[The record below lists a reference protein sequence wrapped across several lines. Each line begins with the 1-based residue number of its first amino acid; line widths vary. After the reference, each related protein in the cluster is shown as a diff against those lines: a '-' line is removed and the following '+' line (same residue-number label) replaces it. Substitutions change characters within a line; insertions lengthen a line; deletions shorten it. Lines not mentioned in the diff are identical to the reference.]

1 MKPLKIV
8 LIILLGLSVTFAQ
21 TKNQTKK
28 NAPSKSKAESSITL
42 TTQGDSVSYAIGQN
56 IYQNLTD
63 PFLQMNFSVLIKS
76 IQDAMNGKTDLP
88 KEKIVE
94 VLTALNKR
102 GQERQA
108 AMQKIENEKRKAE
121 MAPIIEKNKK
131 DGEAFLAENKNKEGV
146 KTTASGLQ
154 YKVLAA
160 GPGTGP
166 TPKDTNTVKVHYLG
180 KLLDGKEFD
189 SSYKRNQPAELSLNQ
204 VIRGWTEGLQLMHV
218 GDKYEFYIPYQLAY
232 GEEGKG
238 TTIPPASVLIF
249 EIELLGIV
257 K

>member
-1 MKPLKIV
+1 MKPLKVI

-21 TKNQTKK
+21 TKNQTKEK
-28 NAPSKSKAESSITL
+28 SPSKVKAPLSLTL
-42 TTQGDSVSYAIGQN
+42 KTQGDSVSYAIGQN

-63 PFLQMNFSVLIKS
+63 PFLQMNFNVLIKS
-76 IQDAMNGKTDLP
+76 IQDAMNGKSDLT
-88 KEKIVE
+88 KEKVME

-108 AMQKIENEKRKAE
+108 AMQKIENEKKKAE

-131 DGEAFLAENKNKEGV
+131 DGEKFLVENKNKEGV

-154 YKVLAA
+154 YKVLVA
-160 GPGTGP
+160 GPGTGQ
-166 TPKDTNTVKVHYLG
+166 TPKDTSTVKVHYAG

-189 SSYKRNQPAELSLNQ
+189 SSYKRNQPAEFPLNQ

-218 GDKYEFYIPYQLAY
+218 GDKYEFYVPYQLAY

-238 TTIPPASVLIF
+238 PTIPPASVLIF
-249 EIELLGIV
+249 EVELLGII

>member
-1 MKPLKIV
+1 MKSLKVI

-21 TKNQTKK
+21 NKNQTKEK
-28 NAPSKSKAESSITL
+28 SPSKVKTQSSVTL
-42 TTQGDSVSYAIGQN
+42 KTQGDSVSYAIGQN
-56 IYQNLTD
+56 ICQNLAD
-63 PFLQMNFSVLIKS
+63 PFLQMNFNVLIKS
-76 IQDAMNGKTDLP
+76 IQDAMNGKSDMT
-88 KEKIVE
+88 KEKVIE

-108 AMQKIENEKRKAE
+108 AMQKLENEKKKTE

-154 YKVLAA
+154 YKVLVS
-160 GPGTGP
+160 GTGQS
-166 TPKDTNTVKVHYLG
+166 PKDTSKVKVHYAG

-189 SSYKRNQPAELSLNQ
+189 SSYKRNQPSEFPLNQ
-204 VIRGWTEGLQLMHV
+204 VIKGWTEGLQLMHV
-218 GDKYEFYIPYQLAY
+218 GDKFEFYIPYQLAY
-232 GEEGKG
+232 GEEGRG
-238 TTIPPASVLIF
+238 ETIPPASVLIF
-249 EIELLGIV
+249 EVELLDIL

>member
-1 MKPLKIV
+1 MKQLKVV

-21 TKNQTKK
+21 TKNQTKEK
-28 NAPSKSKAESSITL
+28 SPSKAKTQSSITL
-42 TTQGDSVSYAIGQN
+42 KTLGDSVSYAIGQN
-56 IYQNLTD
+56 LYQNLND
-63 PFLQMNFSVLIKS
+63 PFLQMNFDVLIKS
-76 IQDAMNGKTDLP
+76 IQDAVKGKTDLS

-102 GQERQA
+102 GQEHQA
-108 AMQKIENEKRKAE
+108 AMQKAEAEKRKIE
-121 MAPIIEKNKK
+121 MAPIMEKNKK

-154 YKVLAA
+154 YKVLTA
-160 GPGTGP
+160 GPGTGQ
-166 TPKDTNTVKVHYLG
+166 TPKDTNTVKVHYTG

-189 SSYKRNQPAELSLNQ
+189 SSYKRNQPAELSLHQ

-232 GEEGKG
+232 GEEGRG
-238 TTIPPASVLIF
+238 PTIPPASVLIF

>member
-1 MKPLKIV
+1 MKPLKVI

-21 TKNQTKK
+21 NKNQTKEK
-28 NAPSKSKAESSITL
+28 SPSKVKAQSSVTL
-42 TTQGDSVSYAIGQN
+42 KTQGDSVSYAIGQN
-56 IYQNLTD
+56 IFQNLTD
-63 PFLQMNFSVLIKS
+63 PFLQINFNVLIKS
-76 IQDAMNGKTDLP
+76 IQDAMNGKSDMT
-88 KEKIVE
+88 KEKVIE

-108 AMQKIENEKRKAE
+108 AMQKIENEKKKAE

-154 YKVLAA
+154 YKVLVS
-160 GPGTGP
+160 GTGP
-166 TPKDTNTVKVHYLG
+166 SPKDTSKVKVHYAG
-180 KLLDGKEFD
+180 KLLNGKEFD
-189 SSYKRNQPAELSLNQ
+189 SSYKRNQPAEFPLNQ
-204 VIRGWTEGLQLMHV
+204 VIKGWTEGLQLMHV
-218 GDKYEFYIPYQLAY
+218 GDKFEFYIPYQLAY

-238 TTIPPASVLIF
+238 ETIPPASVLIF
-249 EIELLGIV
+249 EVELLDIV

>member
-1 MKPLKIV
+1 MKPLKVV

-21 TKNQTKK
+21 NKNQTKEK
-28 NAPSKSKAESSITL
+28 SPSKVRAQSSVTL
-42 TTQGDSVSYAIGQN
+42 KTQGDSVSYAIGQN

-63 PFLQMNFSVLIKS
+63 PFLQMNFNVLIKS
-76 IQDAMNGKTDLP
+76 IQDAMSGKSDMTQ
-88 KEKIVE
+88 EKVME

-108 AMQKIENEKRKAE
+108 AMQKTENEKKEAE

-154 YKVLAA
+154 YKVLVN
-160 GPGTGP
+160 GTGP
-166 TPKDTNTVKVHYLG
+166 SPKDTSKVKVHYAG

-189 SSYKRNQPAELSLNQ
+189 SSYKRNQPAEFPLNQ
-204 VIRGWTEGLQLMHV
+204 VIKGWTEGLQLMHV
-218 GDKYEFYIPYQLAY
+218 GDKFEFYIPYQLAY
-232 GEEGKG
+232 GEEGRG
-238 TTIPPASVLIF
+238 ETIPPASVLIF
-249 EIELLGIV
+249 EVELLDII